1 MSSFDY
7 WRPRLIRFPFSSADI
22 AGNIVTVATGCSF
35 PFNVLYHGFALAC
48 KQTTRG
54 TTATD
59 SATITFA
66 MNVGTSVLQ
75 HSGALNVCNAIY
87 VANGN
92 ADPDANGQFV
102 WFPAVQGRRFAILN
116 GAFKDLGSGYWA
128 GASNNTARFRPYS
141 KGVNALLTFTQAA
154 GGNKNG
160 TIVAPS
166 VYMLVTPLPIG
177 LRLDLDGSTIA
188 RLDEEAAKVL
198 LGIGVLGGESLART
212 SV

>member
-7 WRPRLIRFPFSSADI
+7 WRPRLIRFPYSSADI
-22 AGNIVTVATGCSF
+22 AGSIVTIATGCSF

-54 TTATD
+54 TLATD
-59 SATITFA
+59 SPTITFA
-66 MNVGTSVLQ
+66 VNVGTSVLQ
-75 HSGALNVCNAIY
+75 NSGALNVCNGMY
-87 VANGN
+87 VANNN

-102 WFPAVQGRRFAILN
+102 WFPAVQGRRFAIVN
-116 GAFKDLGSGYWA
+116 GVFKDLGSGYWA
-128 GASNNTARFRPYS
+128 GASNNIARFRPYS
-141 KGVNALLTFTQAA
+141 KGINSILTITQAA

-166 VYMLVTPLPIG
+166 FYMLVTPLPIG
-177 LRLDLDGSTIA
+177 MLHDLDSSTIA
-188 RLDEEAAKVL
+188 RLDEEAAKEL
-198 LGIGVLGGESLART
+198 LGIGVLGNESLART